1 MENILV
7 KRCGLRCKAQF
18 PAHNQESYAGG
29 ELILSM
35 QANGLKE
42 YSYGVSV

>member
-18 PAHNQESYAGG
+18 PAHNQKSYASG
-29 ELILSM
+29 ELILS

-42 YSYGVSV
+42 YSYGVSI

>member
-7 KRCGLRCKAQF
+7 KRCELRCKAQF
-18 PAHNQESYAGG
+18 PAHNQESYVGG
-29 ELILSM
+29 ELILS